1 MHLKTGSLS
10 HPDFGGRGRG
20 VFTKISTQAVAR
32 MFRGQSK
39 TASVIDDEDNNN
51 TITQLQVIYRAC
63 VDPTTFSRHSCKH
76 RATCRMSRATL
87 TQTTFT
93 PFLRS
98 DFYRGVCVAFTDRN
112 CLTFYPLTF
121 LQACDS
127 VTHVRPEITLIFVR
141 CIFEHFGI
149 VHTK

>member
-32 MFRGQSK
+32 MFRGQCK
-39 TASVIDDEDNNN
+39 TASVDDNNN
-51 TITQLQVIYRAC
+51 NNNNTQLQVIYRAC
-63 VDPTTFSRHSCKH
+63 VDPPTFSRHSCKH

-93 PFLRS
+93 PFYAAS
-98 DFYRGVCVAFTDRN
+98 FIGVCVAFTDRN

-121 LQACDS
+121 IQACDS